1 MLTVQ
6 IAATATDPEHLMLI
20 DRPVNGRVFVR
31 EWVGEGFGSPAVERV
46 YEAIDLYR
54 LIEDASRQGR
64 RLGQEL
70 YKVRLWLDGM
80 PVDED

>member
-6 IAATATDPEHLMLI
+6 IAATETDPEHLMLI
-20 DRPVNGRVFVR
+20 ERPVDGKVRVR
-31 EWVGEGFGSPAVERV
+31 EWVGEGFGSPPVERE
-46 YEAIDLYR
+46 YDTMDLY
-54 LIEDASRQGR
+54 LMIEGASRQGR

-80 PVDED
+80 PVDQD